1 MRKDGKKKNYFGTCK
16 NSDRWQVWV
25 GPKKGQKSQ
34 ESLGK
39 LTFDLPGSKFSGV
52 RFLWLLAPG
61 E

>member
-1 MRKDGKKKNYFGTCK
+1 MRKDGKKKNYFGAHK
-16 NSDRWQVWV
+16 NSDHWQVWA

-39 LTFDLPGSKFSGV
+39 LTFDLPRSKFSGV
-52 RFLWLLAPG
+52 GFLWLLEPD